1 MKRSVFTVFLFVFLS
16 VFSQAKDV
24 QGQWIAPAEISSPNV
39 WMAFRK
45 DVNLDKAPSQAT
57 ARIAV
62 DSKYW
67 LWINGDIVI
76 REGGLKRGPDP
87 HNTYYDEVDLSGYL
101 KQGKNEIA
109 ILVWYF
115 GKGRNNGKRSVSA
128 GRLRFQKCGGQG
140 VFLLQPRRR

>member
-16 VFSQAKDV
+16 IFSQAKDV

-45 DVNLDKAPSQAT
+45 DVNLDKAPSQAV
-57 ARIAV
+57 ASIAV

-115 GKGRNNGKRSVSA
+115 GKEGFSHKSSGKAGLLFEMSASGKRIVSD
-128 GRLRFQKCGGQG
+128 GT
-140 VFLLQPRRR
+140 